1 MGQRNI
7 KCCCKGKENNEV
19 QFDSNEKQPKTNEKV
34 PDIIKN
40 ENSKDLKAYVNLKN
54 IKLDL
59 NSINSNEKL
68 YDDENIISKG
78 KGNRKKQVSFI
89 S

>member
-1 MGQRNI
+1 MGQSNI
-7 KCCCKGKENNEV
+7 KCLCCKGKENDI
-19 QFDSNEKQPKTNEKV
+19 QLDSNKQQNINGRSPNK
-34 PDIIKN
+34 IKN

>member
-1 MGQRNI
+1 MGHSNI
-7 KCCCKGKENNEV
+7 KCLCCKGKENDI
-19 QFDSNEKQPKTNEKV
+19 QLDSNKQQNINGRSPNK
-34 PDIIKN
+34 IKN

-59 NSINSNEKL
+59 NSNNSNEKL